1 MWPILAT
8 PGEAIVRYRRLYA
21 IIGKRATEILGIS
34 LRTLQNRIAERRE
47 VKDNAASG

>member
-1 MWPILAT
+1 LRRLDGPRQST
-8 PGEAIVRYRRLYA
+8 FQKRRLYA
-21 IIGKRATEILGIS
+21 IIVKRAAGILGIS